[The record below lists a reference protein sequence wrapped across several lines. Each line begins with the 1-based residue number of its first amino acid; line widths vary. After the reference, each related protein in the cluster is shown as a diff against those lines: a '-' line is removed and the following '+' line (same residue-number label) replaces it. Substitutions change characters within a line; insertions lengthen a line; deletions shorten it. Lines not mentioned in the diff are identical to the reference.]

1 MTRAQ
6 RIKRRRNELIAKAAL
21 QRSEL
26 AMAMGSLRAPLAIA
40 DKGVAAV
47 GFIKRHPGISVAVIT
62 AVAVIFPRRALRL
75 AQRGLL
81 LWRGASWISSALRTA
96 ASRADIVA

>member
-1 MTRAQ
+1 
-6 RIKRRRNELIAKAAL
+6 
-21 QRSEL
+21 
-26 AMAMGSLRAPLAIA
+26 MGAGEIA

-47 GFIKRHPGISVAVIT
+47 GFINRHPGISVAVIT

-81 LWRGASWISSALRTA
+81 LWRGAAWIRSALRTA
-96 ASRADIVA
+96 ASRADLVA